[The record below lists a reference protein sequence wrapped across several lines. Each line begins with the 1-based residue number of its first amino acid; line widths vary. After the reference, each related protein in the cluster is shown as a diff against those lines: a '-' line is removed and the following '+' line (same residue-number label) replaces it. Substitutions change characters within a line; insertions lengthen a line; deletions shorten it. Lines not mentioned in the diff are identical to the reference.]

1 MRLDKYLS
9 NAKIGSRKE
18 VGKWIRK
25 GLVTVNG
32 GVEKNPKTDVS
43 YHDEIYFKDDL
54 VKLEEFIYIMMN
66 KPKGV
71 ISSTEDGPSQTV
83 IDLIDHPQKDELFPV
98 GRLDK
103 DTTGLM
109 FITNDGKLAHR
120 ILSPKNEHF
129 KTYHVTLRDQVTL
142 SDIKRLEEGIEL
154 SDFTTKIAVSEKVND
169 HVVLLSISEGKF
181 HQVKRMFGALDN
193 EVIELKRI
201 SMSSLELDES
211 LSLGEYRFLT
221 EEEIK
226 NLSN

>member
-129 KTYHVTLRDQVTL
+129 KTYHVTLRDQVSL

-154 SDFTTKIAVSEKVND
+154 SDFTTKRAVSEKVND

-221 EEEIK
+221 EEEMK

>member
-32 GVEKNPKTDVS
+32 GVEKNPKTDVT

-129 KTYHVTLRDQVTL
+129 KTYHVTLRDQVSL

-154 SDFTTKIAVSEKVND
+154 SDFTTKRAVSEKVND

>member
-1 MRLDKYLS
+1 M
-9 NAKIGSRKE
+9 
-18 VGKWIRK
+18 
-25 GLVTVNG
+25 TVNG

-129 KTYHVTLRDQVTL
+129 KTYHVTLRDQVSL

-154 SDFTTKIAVSEKVND
+154 SDFTTKRAKAELVSEKT
-169 HVVLLSISEGKF
+169 VLLSISEGKF

>member
-1 MRLDKYLS
+1 M
-9 NAKIGSRKE
+9 
-18 VGKWIRK
+18 
-25 GLVTVNG
+25 
-32 GVEKNPKTDVS
+32 
-43 YHDEIYFKDDL
+43 
-54 VKLEEFIYIMMN
+54 
-66 KPKGV
+66 
-71 ISSTEDGPSQTV
+71 

-129 KTYHVTLRDQVTL
+129 KTYHVTLRDQVSL

-154 SDFTTKIAVSEKVND
+154 SDFTTKRAVSEKVND

>member
-1 MRLDKYLS
+1 
-9 NAKIGSRKE
+9 
-18 VGKWIRK
+18 
-25 GLVTVNG
+25 
-32 GVEKNPKTDVS
+32 
-43 YHDEIYFKDDL
+43 
-54 VKLEEFIYIMMN
+54 
-66 KPKGV
+66 
-71 ISSTEDGPSQTV
+71 
-83 IDLIDHPQKDELFPV
+83 
-98 GRLDK
+98 
-103 DTTGLM
+103 M

-129 KTYHVTLRDQVTL
+129 KTYHVTLRDQVSL

-154 SDFTTKIAVSEKVND
+154 SDFTTKRAKAELVSEKT
-169 HVVLLSISEGKF
+169 VLLSISEGKF

-226 NLSN
+226 KLSN

>member
-129 KTYHVTLRDQVTL
+129 KTYHVTLRDQVSL

-154 SDFTTKIAVSEKVND
+154 SDFTTKRAVAEKVND

-221 EEEIK
+221 EEEMK

>member
-129 KTYHVTLRDQVTL
+129 KTYHVTLRDQVSL
-142 SDIKRLEEGIEL
+142 SDIKRLDEGIEL
-154 SDFTTKIAVSEKVND
+154 SDFTTKRAVSEKVND

>member
-129 KTYHVTLRDQVTL
+129 KTYHVTLRDQVSL

-154 SDFTTKIAVSEKVND
+154 SDFTTKRAKAELVSEKT
-169 HVVLLSISEGKF
+169 VLLSISEGKF

>member
-129 KTYHVTLRDQVTL
+129 KTYHVTLRDQVSL

-154 SDFTTKIAVSEKVND
+154 SDFTTKRAVSEKVND

-193 EVIELKRI
+193 EVLELKRI
-201 SMSSLELDES
+201 SLSSLELDES

-226 NLSN
+226 KLSN

>member
-129 KTYHVTLRDQVTL
+129 KTYHVTLRDQVSL

-154 SDFTTKIAVSEKVND
+154 SDFTTKRAVSEKVND

>member
-129 KTYHVTLRDQVTL
+129 KTYHVTLRDQVSL

-154 SDFTTKIAVSEKVND
+154 SDFTTKRAVSEKVND

-226 NLSN
+226 KLSN

>member
-129 KTYHVTLRDQVTL
+129 KTYHVTLRDQVSL

-154 SDFTTKIAVSEKVND
+154 SDFTTKRAVSEKVND

-193 EVIELKRI
+193 EVIELKTI

-226 NLSN
+226 KLSN

>member
-83 IDLIDHPQKDELFPV
+83 IDLIDHTQKDELFPV

-129 KTYHVTLRDQVTL
+129 KTYHVTLRDQVSL

-154 SDFTTKIAVSEKVND
+154 SDFTTKRAVAEKVND

-221 EEEIK
+221 EEEMK

>member
-32 GVEKNPKTDVS
+32 GVEKNPKTDVT

-129 KTYHVTLRDQVTL
+129 KTYHVTLRDQVSL

-154 SDFTTKIAVSEKVND
+154 SDFTTKRAVAEKVND

>member
-129 KTYHVTLRDQVTL
+129 KTYHVTLRDQVSL

-154 SDFTTKIAVSEKVND
+154 SDFTTKRAVSEKVND

-193 EVIELKRI
+193 EVLELKRI
-201 SMSSLELDES
+201 SLSSLELDES

>member
-129 KTYHVTLRDQVTL
+129 KTYHVTLRDQVSL

-154 SDFTTKIAVSEKVND
+154 SDFTTKRAVAEKVND

-193 EVIELKRI
+193 EVLELKRI
-201 SMSSLELDES
+201 SLSSLELDES

-226 NLSN
+226 KLSN

>member
-129 KTYHVTLRDQVTL
+129 KTYHVTLRDQVSL

-154 SDFTTKIAVSEKVND
+154 SDFTTKRAVAEKVND